1 MIPLLSLHRDESL
14 RSLAQGMLVVL
25 LTCFVCNCSSTP
37 IQQPPPVPLKHQ
49 SEQGKTMAPEPATP
63 PSLEARLRAAVRHWA
78 GTPHRMGGNGRSGI
92 DCSGFV
98 QRVYHDLFN
107 IRLPRSTALQVQTGT
122 TIPKK
127 ELRSGDLV
135 FFHPPR
141 KNRHVGIYLSNGEFA
156 HASTSRGITISRLSN
171 PYWRDA
177 YWTAKRVMPSQ
188 TYYN

>member
-1 MIPLLSLHRDESL
+1 MNPLLSLHGYESL
-14 RSLAQGMLVVL
+14 LSSARYMLAVL
-25 LTCFVCNCSSTP
+25 LTCFACSCSSTL
-37 IQQPPPVPLKHQ
+37 IQQPPSVPPKPQ
-49 SEQGKTMAPEPATP
+49 AGQIKTTAPEPAAS

-78 GTPHRMGGNGRSGI
+78 GTPHQMGGNGRSGI

-98 QRVYHDLFN
+98 QRLYHDLFN

-122 TIPKK
+122 TISK
-127 ELRSGDLV
+127 EALRIGDLV

-156 HASTSRGITISRLSN
+156 HASTSRGVTISRLNN

-188 TYYN
+188 T